1 MNSSCCHFKLKT
13 KSAKESRRK
22 TKSFFNNK
30 QRKVNLGL
38 QTNDYLVFIH
48 GESSKLSIGL
58 LRRKKAEC
66 VCLHWVKW
74 SVVHPSV
81 VAIWSCY
88 LSVCTDDTVSSFFI
102 IYVWVDFIRPTR
114 WACKESVF
122 YICSL
127 KMMLCVVEKFSFV
140 HVFTWIPILR
150 CSITNLKKEIL
161 ATS

>member
-1 MNSSCCHFKLKT
+1 MFSCSPLFANSSCYHFKLKT

-88 LSVCTDDTVSSFFI
+88 LSLCLYRWYGVFFFHYLCMGRFHSSDALSMQRRCVLYLLFEDDVM
-102 IYVWVDFIRPTR
+102 R
-114 WACKESVF
+114 WDV
-122 YICSL
+122 
-127 KMMLCVVEKFSFV
+127 
-140 HVFTWIPILR
+140 
-150 CSITNLKKEIL
+150 
-161 ATS
+161 